1 MRMTGLTHFVV
12 VGGSYAGIN
21 SAKAIFAEAEAA
33 KTPIKLTL
41 VSASTHS
48 YYNIAA
54 PRYLVEPDLLD
65 EKITFDVEKSLR
77 KHAEIN
83 EFEFIYATV
92 KEADFD
98 LKTVKYSKSNDDV
111 TDLLSYDYLVLAS
124 GCRYS
129 NKAFKLNDS
138 HENTLREVLRL
149 SKSIKSA
156 TNVAVIGGGATGV
169 ETAGEIASAYP
180 DKKIHLYCG
189 SGILQ
194 HLGERVSR
202 EAKSQLEELNVNI
215 IPNIYYTGIETL
227 SDGKQKVIFNNDTS
241 KIFDEVI
248 TATANIP
255 NTEFIPD
262 RFKNAKGYVKT
273 NEFLALEKYENVL
286 AIGDVADKSS
296 GNAVDI
302 LYYHLP
308 VLKKYIQK
316 NVFKKNVIITP
327 VKSHA
332 PIEIV
337 PISRKGG
344 VGVAWGWSLP
354 NFVIWLLR
362 SRNYGIPA
370 AGKFLQ

>member
-1 MRMTGLTHFVV
+1 MTGLTHFVV

-98 LKTVKYSKSNDDV
+98 LKT
-111 TDLLSYDYLVLAS
+111 
-124 GCRYS
+124 
-129 NKAFKLNDS
+129 
-138 HENTLREVLRL
+138 
-149 SKSIKSA
+149 SA
-156 TNVAVIGGGATGV
+156 TNIAVIGGGSTGA

-189 SGILQ
+189 SGVLQ
-194 HLGERVSR
+194 HLGERASR
-202 EAKSQLEELNVNI
+202 DAKFQLENLNVNI

-241 KIFDEVI
+241 QTFDEVI
-248 TATANIP
+248 TAMAHVP
-255 NTEFIPD
+255 NAEFVPD
-262 RFKNAKGYVKT
+262 RFKNAKGYVKI
-273 NEFLALEKYENVL
+273 NEFLALEEYNNVL
-286 AIGDVADKSS
+286 AIGDVSDKSN
-296 GNAVDI
+296 GTLVDI
-302 LYYHLP
+302 LFYQLP

-332 PIEIV
+332 PIEVV
-337 PISRKGG
+337 PLSRKGG
-344 VGVAWGWSLP
+344 VGVAWGWRLP
-354 NFVIWLLR
+354 NFVIWLMK
-362 SRNYGIPA
+362 SRNYSIPSA
-370 AGKFLQ
+370 DKFLD